1 MQYVKIG
8 YSIPME
14 ELPEK
19 ILSLMKDLEKPSTEN
34 HKKLKKVIE
43 LASNMSDIPTTIEE
57 LEALRNELYKIDM
70 RLADCQSMLKG
81 YHKSLNPELQTSTE
95 EVVEQEETNFTPY
108 DHQVPEHNK
117 ELEEKVK
124 KKAVDTA
131 MAEMK
136 EQMDAINSTFKAAQN
151 NAQFEQNEMFNQLP
165 DDMKKMY
172 AGMSQ
177 GDGQTDIMKMMMQKM
192 MNGQG
197 PKGGQ

>member
-81 YHKSLNPELQTSTE
+81 YHKSLNPELQTNTE
-95 EVVEQEETNFTPY
+95 EVVEQEEANFTPY
-108 DHQVPEHNK
+108 NHQVPEHNK

>member
-1 MQYVKIG
+1 
-8 YSIPME
+8 
-14 ELPEK
+14 
-19 ILSLMKDLEKPSTEN
+19 
-34 HKKLKKVIE
+34 
-43 LASNMSDIPTTIEE
+43 
-57 LEALRNELYKIDM
+57 
-70 RLADCQSMLKG
+70 
-81 YHKSLNPELQTSTE
+81 
-95 EVVEQEETNFTPY
+95 
-108 DHQVPEHNK
+108 
-117 ELEEKVK
+117 
-124 KKAVDTA
+124 